1 MFASHPSDRC
11 CDHDH
16 GHSHGSDEFD
26 WRRAVA
32 PIAIAAALFLVGF
45 IFNQP
50 LHNTPFAIAEY
61 AVLMPAYL
69 ISGWGVLTTA
79 GRNILR
85 GRIFDENFLMTIATL
100 GAIAIHEIPEGVA
113 VMLFFQIGELFQD
126 YSVGRSRRSIRA
138 LLEVRPDTANLKTD
152 DGLRQVS
159 PESISV
165 GEVILVRPGE
175 KVPLDGDI
183 VEGQSQLDTSALTGE
198 SVPRTVTAG
207 ETVLA
212 GMINQSGA
220 LTVRVTKPFGE
231 SSVSKILEL
240 VENASSKKAATEKFI
255 TRFARY
261 YTPVV
266 VVLSLAVALLPPLL
280 LAGASQAEWTYRA
293 LVLLVISCPC
303 GLVISIPLGYFG
315 GVGGAAK
322 RGILVKGSTFLDALT
337 QVKTVVFDKTGTLT
351 QGSFHVTE
359 VIADNGLSQ
368 HQLLALAAQAE
379 SQSTHPVAQS
389 IRQAYGRSI
398 EAASVEGYE
407 EISGHGIRAQVNGRT
422 VLAGNDRLLHRED
435 IPHDVCTV
443 DGTVAHVAVDGEY
456 RGRIIIADELKED
469 AVEAVRALQAQGI
482 ETAMLTGDSQA
493 VADSIAQQLGLDQY
507 RAELLPEDKVEALED
522 FLKQAGQTKVAFV
535 GDGIN
540 DAPVIARADVGVA
553 MGGLGSDA
561 AIETADIVLI
571 TDAPSKVA
579 EAIQIAHKTLR
590 IIWQNIILAMTV
602 KGLFIA
608 LGAVGLATLWEA
620 VFADVGVALL
630 AILNASRMIRSP
642 GQPS

>member
-1 MFASHPSDRC
+1 MT
-11 CDHDH
+11 
-16 GHSHGSDEFD
+16 
-26 WRRAVA
+26 
-32 PIAIAAALFLVGF
+32 PIAISAVLFLTGL
-45 IFNQP
+45 IFNEP
-50 LHNTPFAIAEY
+50 LHNTRFAIAEY
-61 AVLMPAYL
+61 AVLIPAYL

-79 GRNILR
+79 GRNLLR

-113 VMLFFQIGELFQD
+113 VMLFFQIGELFQG
-126 YSVGRSRRSIRA
+126 YAVGRSRRSIKA
-138 LLEVRPDTANLKTD
+138 LLEVRPDTANLKMNGD
-152 DGLRQVS
+152 VQEVS
-159 PESISV
+159 PESVNV
-165 GEVILVRPGE
+165 GDMILVRPGE

-183 VEGQSQLDTSALTGE
+183 LEGKSLVDTSALTGE
-198 SVPRTVTAG
+198 SVPRTVTTG

-220 LTVRVTKPFGE
+220 LTVRVTKLFGE
-231 SSVSKILEL
+231 SSIARILEL
-240 VENASSKKAATEKFI
+240 VENASSKKAETEKFI

-266 VVLSLAVALLPPLL
+266 VVLSLAVAILPPLL
-280 LAGASQAEWTYRA
+280 IAGASQAQWTYRA

-351 QGSFHVTE
+351 QGNFQVTD
-359 VIADNGLSQ
+359 VVTQNGLSKP
-368 HQLLALAAQAE
+368 QLLELAAQVE

-389 IRQAYGRSI
+389 IRQAYGQAIDES
-398 EAASVEGYE
+398 SVRDYE

-456 RGRIIIADELKED
+456 SGRIIIADELKED
-469 AVEAVRALQAQGI
+469 AAEAIRALHAQGI
-482 ETAMLTGDSQA
+482 ETVMLTGDSQS
-493 VADSIAQQLGLDQY
+493 VASGIAKKLGLDQY
-507 RAELLPEDKVEALED
+507 RAELLPEDKVAALEE
-522 FLKQAGQTKVAFV
+522 LLNRAGQGKVAFV

-540 DAPVIARADVGVA
+540 DAPVIARADVGMA

-561 AIETADIVLI
+561 AIETADVVIM

-590 IIWQNIILAMTV
+590 IVWQNIILAMAV
-602 KGLFIA
+602 KGIFIA
-608 LGAVGLATLWEA
+608 LGAVGIATLWEA

-630 AILNASRMIRSP
+630 AILNAGRVLRS
-642 GQPS
+642 G